1 MSEESPKG
9 GEFSLLNAIAGSYL
23 SELAYRSKA
32 IVIQTAEQ
40 GWKLNH
46 VEYFEGPHT
55 TRCFA
60 AETEDYII
68 ISFRGTASLHNLE
81 HDLETAL
88 YPGPFN
94 SQVHK
99 GWALALNGV
108 FTCLCDYVKE
118 SWGRKYRKIFVTGH
132 SLGAALGN
140 IFMAKWV
147 NDSIGSIE
155 DMMACYNFGSPKV
168 GNSMWAQEF
177 NKIFKQ
183 RTFRI
188 VNHNDPVVLVPT
200 LTVLLILFLTF
211 LQSTNMWDVSANLT
225 CRIN

>member
-1 MSEESPKG
+1 VITSERRHKLENAFIEEGWNTPQGREYTMEEMTELLWRWKFQMERQG

-81 HDLETAL
+81 HDLETGL

-118 SWGRKYRKIFVTGH
+118 SWGRKYRVKYL
-132 SLGAALGN
+132 SL
-140 IFMAKWV
+140 
-147 NDSIGSIE
+147 
-155 DMMACYNFGSPKV
+155 
-168 GNSMWAQEF
+168 
-177 NKIFKQ
+177 
-183 RTFRI
+183 
-188 VNHNDPVVLVPT
+188 
-200 LTVLLILFLTF
+200 LT
-211 LQSTNMWDVSANLT
+211 
-225 CRIN
+225 RG